1 MEYIIGKKLLDTPVN
16 MKVVKMISI
25 INECKG
31 KQIVYKKQPKEV
43 LEKLTE
49 KAVLDFTID
58 SCESIILKGE
68 EIRNIFLNEV
78 KPKTREQVS
87 IMEFRDSLKTVNS
100 AYEDMSLSSQTILE
114 LHGYLHRLS
123 LVRGGKYRTEE
134 NNLLRTDFFRDDI
147 FNNHGVL
154 IKKNI
159 EERLDQYIEDLCRE
173 YNRLIREN
181 EIDNLIIVAAFI
193 LDFILISPFEED
205 NVKKYVVPEA
215 DYVLNPKQENCNYEF
230 DKICGAGVAYKFV
243 QCLYKEFNIPNE
255 ELYDLIQYVAIAT
268 VCDVVDLV
276 SENRI
281 LVKEGLKRINN
292 TSNIGLR
299 ALFKETGLEGKEI
312 TVYSLGFVI
321 GPSINA
327 SGRLEQAEWALKLL
341 ITKDKNEA
349 EELAKKLN
357 ELNKDRQ
364 ELTQTGLEE
373 AIKIIEE
380 NNMAKDKVLVVY
392 LEDVHESIAGI
403 IAGRIREK
411 YNLPTIILTKAHEGA
426 KGSGRSIEEYNMFE
440 ELLKC
445 KDLLGKFGGHPM
457 AAGMS
462 IPSENIDKFREKL
475 NEVTTLSDE
484 DIIPKVSIDMPLPI
498 NKINYKLIDE
508 IALLEPYGKG
518 NPKPNFAVKGL
529 MVKAARIL
537 GKNNNVLKLNLTDGY
552 LNIDGIYFGDIE
564 VALEII
570 KNKFGEYEYNK
581 MLNGQTNMVKI
592 DIVYFPDINEYN
604 GRKSVQL
611 LIQNI
616 RV

>member
-1 MEYIIGKKLLDTPVN
+1 MVRNVKFDTVKFAQQLGISDTVAKLMVNRGIYNLDIAKEYLSSSIGELHNPTDMLGMSGAVELMRN
-16 MKVVKMISI
+16 SI
-25 INECKG
+25 IKG
-31 KQIVYKKQPKEV
+31 EKILIVGDYDVDGVISTYVLYTAISKCGGNVSFHIPDRIKEGYG
-43 LEKLTE
+43 
-49 KAVLDFTID
+49 IN
-58 SCESIILKGE
+58 ESIIKKASE
-68 EIRNIFLNEV
+68 DNIDIIITCDNGIAAI
-78 KPKTREQVS
+78 EQVK
-87 IMEFRDSLKTVNS
+87 LAK
-100 AYEDMSLSSQTILE
+100 E
-114 LHGYLHRLS
+114 LGIK
-123 LVRGGKYRTEE
+123 VII
-134 NNLLRTDFFRDDI
+134 TDHHD
-147 FNNHGVL
+147 VP
-154 IKKNI
+154 
-159 EERLDQYIEDLCRE
+159 
-173 YNRLIREN
+173 
-181 EIDNLIIVAAFI
+181 FI
-193 LDFILISPFEED
+193 EED
-205 NVKKYVVPEA
+205 NVRKYVVPEA

-327 SGRLEQAEWALKLL
+327 SVRLEQAEWALKLL

-373 AIKIIEE
+373 AIKIIEA

>member
-1 MEYIIGKKLLDTPVN
+1 MVRKVKFDTVKFAQQLGISDTVAKLMVNRGIYNLDIAKEYLSSSIGELHNPTDMLGMSGAVELMRN
-16 MKVVKMISI
+16 SI
-25 INECKG
+25 IKG
-31 KQIVYKKQPKEV
+31 EKILIVGDYDVDGVISTYVLYIAISKCGGNVSFHIPDRIKEGYG
-43 LEKLTE
+43 
-49 KAVLDFTID
+49 IN
-58 SCESIILKGE
+58 ESIIKKASE
-68 EIRNIFLNEV
+68 DNIDIIITCDNGIAAI
-78 KPKTREQVS
+78 EQVK
-87 IMEFRDSLKTVNS
+87 LAK
-100 AYEDMSLSSQTILE
+100 E
-114 LHGYLHRLS
+114 LGIK
-123 LVRGGKYRTEE
+123 VII
-134 NNLLRTDFFRDDI
+134 TDHHD
-147 FNNHGVL
+147 VP
-154 IKKNI
+154 
-159 EERLDQYIEDLCRE
+159 
-173 YNRLIREN
+173 
-181 EIDNLIIVAAFI
+181 FI
-193 LDFILISPFEED
+193 EED
-205 NVKKYVVPEA
+205 NVRKYVVPEA

>member
-1 MEYIIGKKLLDTPVN
+1 MVRNVKFDTVKFAQQLGISDTVAKLMVNRGIYNLDIAKEYLSSSIGELHNPTDMLGMSGAVELMRN
-16 MKVVKMISI
+16 SI
-25 INECKG
+25 IKG
-31 KQIVYKKQPKEV
+31 EKILIVGDYDVDGVISTYVLYIAISKCGGNVSFHIPDRIKEGYG
-43 LEKLTE
+43 
-49 KAVLDFTID
+49 IN
-58 SCESIILKGE
+58 ESIIKKASE
-68 EIRNIFLNEV
+68 DNIDIIITCDNGIAAI
-78 KPKTREQVS
+78 EQVK
-87 IMEFRDSLKTVNS
+87 LAK
-100 AYEDMSLSSQTILE
+100 E
-114 LHGYLHRLS
+114 LGIK
-123 LVRGGKYRTEE
+123 VII
-134 NNLLRTDFFRDDI
+134 TDHHD
-147 FNNHGVL
+147 VP
-154 IKKNI
+154 
-159 EERLDQYIEDLCRE
+159 
-173 YNRLIREN
+173 
-181 EIDNLIIVAAFI
+181 FI
-193 LDFILISPFEED
+193 EED
-205 NVKKYVVPEA
+205 NVRKYVVPEA

-581 MLNGQTNMVKI
+581 MLNGQSNMVKI

>member
-1 MEYIIGKKLLDTPVN
+1 MVRNVKFDTVKFAQQLGISDTVAKLMVNRGIYNLDIAKEYLSSSIGELHNPTDMLGMSGAVELMRN
-16 MKVVKMISI
+16 SI
-25 INECKG
+25 IKG
-31 KQIVYKKQPKEV
+31 EKILIVGDYDVDGVISTYVLYTAISKCGGNVSFHIPDRIKEGYG
-43 LEKLTE
+43 
-49 KAVLDFTID
+49 IN
-58 SCESIILKGE
+58 ESIIKKASE
-68 EIRNIFLNEV
+68 DNIDIIITCDNGIAAI
-78 KPKTREQVS
+78 EQVK
-87 IMEFRDSLKTVNS
+87 LAK
-100 AYEDMSLSSQTILE
+100 E
-114 LHGYLHRLS
+114 LGIK
-123 LVRGGKYRTEE
+123 VII
-134 NNLLRTDFFRDDI
+134 TDHHD
-147 FNNHGVL
+147 VP
-154 IKKNI
+154 
-159 EERLDQYIEDLCRE
+159 
-173 YNRLIREN
+173 
-181 EIDNLIIVAAFI
+181 FI
-193 LDFILISPFEED
+193 EED
-205 NVKKYVVPEA
+205 NVRKYVVPEA

-357 ELNKDRQ
+357 ELKKDRQ

-373 AIKIIEE
+373 AIKIIEA

>member
-1 MEYIIGKKLLDTPVN
+1 MVRNVKFDTVKFAQQLGISDTVAKLMVNRGIYNLDIAKEYLSSSIGELHNPTDMLGMSGAVELMRN
-16 MKVVKMISI
+16 SI
-25 INECKG
+25 IKG
-31 KQIVYKKQPKEV
+31 EKILIVGDYDVDGVISTYVLYIAISKCGGNVSFHIPDRIKEV
-43 LEKLTE
+43 YG
-49 KAVLDFTID
+49 IN
-58 SCESIILKGE
+58 ESIIKKASE
-68 EIRNIFLNEV
+68 DNIDIIITCDNGIAAI
-78 KPKTREQVS
+78 EQVK
-87 IMEFRDSLKTVNS
+87 LAK
-100 AYEDMSLSSQTILE
+100 E
-114 LHGYLHRLS
+114 LGIK
-123 LVRGGKYRTEE
+123 VII
-134 NNLLRTDFFRDDI
+134 TDHHD
-147 FNNHGVL
+147 VP
-154 IKKNI
+154 
-159 EERLDQYIEDLCRE
+159 
-173 YNRLIREN
+173 
-181 EIDNLIIVAAFI
+181 FI
-193 LDFILISPFEED
+193 EED
-205 NVKKYVVPEA
+205 NVRKYVVPEA

-462 IPSENIDKFREKL
+462 IPSENIDKLREKL

>member
-1 MEYIIGKKLLDTPVN
+1 MVRNVKFDTVKFAQQLGISDTVAKLMVNRGIYNLDIAKEYLSSSIGELHNPTDMLGMSGAVELMRN
-16 MKVVKMISI
+16 SI
-25 INECKG
+25 IKG
-31 KQIVYKKQPKEV
+31 EKILIVGDYDVDGVISTYVLYIAISKCGGNVSFHIPDRIKEGYG
-43 LEKLTE
+43 
-49 KAVLDFTID
+49 IN
-58 SCESIILKGE
+58 ESIIKKASE
-68 EIRNIFLNEV
+68 DNIDIIITCDNGIAAI
-78 KPKTREQVS
+78 EQVK
-87 IMEFRDSLKTVNS
+87 LAK
-100 AYEDMSLSSQTILE
+100 E
-114 LHGYLHRLS
+114 LGIK
-123 LVRGGKYRTEE
+123 VII
-134 NNLLRTDFFRDDI
+134 TDHHD
-147 FNNHGVL
+147 VP
-154 IKKNI
+154 
-159 EERLDQYIEDLCRE
+159 
-173 YNRLIREN
+173 
-181 EIDNLIIVAAFI
+181 FI
-193 LDFILISPFEED
+193 EED
-205 NVKKYVVPEA
+205 NVRKYVVPEA

-349 EELAKKLN
+349 EELAKKLI

>member
-1 MEYIIGKKLLDTPVN
+1 MVRNVKFDTVKFAQQLGISDTVAKLMVNRGIYNLDIAKEYLSSSIGELHNPTDMLGMSGAVELMRN
-16 MKVVKMISI
+16 SI
-25 INECKG
+25 IKG
-31 KQIVYKKQPKEV
+31 EKILIVGDYDVDGVISTYVLYTAISKCGGNVSFHIPDRIKEGYG
-43 LEKLTE
+43 
-49 KAVLDFTID
+49 IN
-58 SCESIILKGE
+58 ESIIKKASE
-68 EIRNIFLNEV
+68 DNIDIIITCDNGIAAI
-78 KPKTREQVS
+78 EQVK
-87 IMEFRDSLKTVNS
+87 LAK
-100 AYEDMSLSSQTILE
+100 E
-114 LHGYLHRLS
+114 LGIK
-123 LVRGGKYRTEE
+123 VII
-134 NNLLRTDFFRDDI
+134 TDHHD
-147 FNNHGVL
+147 VP
-154 IKKNI
+154 
-159 EERLDQYIEDLCRE
+159 
-173 YNRLIREN
+173 
-181 EIDNLIIVAAFI
+181 FI
-193 LDFILISPFEED
+193 EED
-205 NVKKYVVPEA
+205 NVRKYVVPEA

-341 ITKDKNEA
+341 ITKDKSEA